1 MGCVAVEIDREEFRR
16 RFPHLARE
24 MEEGT
29 MAIPISAVRWDVEAG
44 ERLASSG
51 SERDPW
57 RGYMPDVVAF
67 ICRCDTEEQAL
78 EIIDYMERKGEIT
91 PEYAEKLRK
100 QLREKGLRSFGPK
113 REPGFYFK
121 ALEKR

>member
-1 MGCVAVEIDREEFRR
+1 MVVEIDREEFRK

-24 MEEGT
+24 IEERT

-100 QLREKGLRSFGPK
+100 QLKEKGLRSFGPK

-121 ALEKR
+121 ALERR

>member
-1 MGCVAVEIDREEFRR
+1 MEVDREEFKK

-24 MEEGT
+24 MEERA
-29 MAIPISAVRWDVEAG
+29 MAISISAVRWDVEAG

-57 RGYMPDVVAF
+57 RGYMPDVIAF

-91 PEYAEKLRK
+91 PEYAEKLRR
-100 QLREKGLRSFGPK
+100 QLKEKGLRSFGPK
-113 REPGFYFK
+113 REPGFYFRV
-121 ALEKR
+121 LEER